1 MYRDDKLN
9 EVLEKFPHMYNIDI
23 GSNNEFLISSVLEE
37 IKNLNQAVYEL
48 ASMLDVSKANGI
60 WLDRLGNIFGVYR
73 ESGENDDI
81 YRINILQYWLMV
93 SKNATSEVLM
103 KFLFYIIDEEDLY
116 VYKKQNGLIH
126 IIINK
131 NKEKEYKH
139 LIEKVLLNIK
149 ADGVNF
155 NFEFKHRIFREHFV
169 CGATICGCDMFRIEN
184 EEIFVDKL
192 LEIKHNETN
201 LTESGYDSGME
212 GIDGVY

>member
-9 EVLEKFPHMYNIDI
+9 EVLEKFPHMYNVDI
-23 GSNNEFLISSVLEE
+23 GSNNEFLVESILKE

-48 ASMLDVSKANGI
+48 SQMLDINQAKGI
-60 WLDRLGNIFGVYR
+60 WLDRLGNIFGIYR
-73 ESGENDDI
+73 DFGESDDI

-93 SKNATSEVLM
+93 SKNATSEVIL

-116 VYKKQNGLIH
+116 VYRKQNGLIH

-131 NKEKEYKH
+131 NREKDYKH

-149 ADGVNF
+149 ASGINF
-155 NFEFKHRIFREHFV
+155 SFEFKYRIYREHFV
-169 CGATICGCDMFRIEN
+169 CGVTLCGCDMFRIEN
-184 EEIFVDKL
+184 EEIFMDKL
-192 LEIKHNETN
+192 LEIKKNEAN

-212 GIDGVY
+212 GIDGIY

>member
-9 EVLEKFPHMYNIDI
+9 EVLERFPHMYNIDI
-23 GSNNEFLISSVLEE
+23 GGNNEFLISAVLEE
-37 IKNLNQAVYEL
+37 IKNLNRAVYEL
-48 ASMLDVSKANGI
+48 SSMLDVSKANGI

>member
-9 EVLEKFPHMYNIDI
+9 EVLERFPHMYNIDI
-23 GSNNEFLISSVLEE
+23 GCNNEFLISSILEE

-48 ASMLDVSKANGI
+48 ALMLNVDEAEGI
-60 WLDRLGNIFGVYR
+60 WLDRLGNIFGVHR
-73 ESGENDDI
+73 DSGENDDI
-81 YRINILQYWLMV
+81 YRNSILQYWLMV

-103 KFLFYIIDEEDLY
+103 KFLFYIIEEEDLY

-131 NKEKEYKH
+131 NKEKEYRH

-155 NFEFKHRIFREHFV
+155 NFEFKHRIFKEHFV

-192 LEIKHNETN
+192 LEIKRNETN

>member
-9 EVLEKFPHMYNIDI
+9 EVLERFPHMYNIDI
-23 GSNNEFLISSVLEE
+23 GSNNEFLINSILEE
-37 IKNLNQAVYEL
+37 IKNLNQAVYDL
-48 ASMLDVSKANGI
+48 ASMLDVNKASGI
-60 WLDRLGNIFGVYR
+60 WLDRLGNIFGVHR
-73 ESGENDDI
+73 DAGENDDI

-131 NKEKEYKH
+131 NKEKEYRH

-155 NFEFKHRIFREHFV
+155 NFEFKHRIFKEHFV

-184 EEIFVDKL
+184 EEIFVDRL
-192 LEIKHNETN
+192 LEIKRNETN

>member
-9 EVLEKFPHMYNIDI
+9 EVLERFPHMYNIDI
-23 GSNNEFLISSVLEE
+23 GSNNEFLINSILEE
-37 IKNLNQAVYEL
+37 IKNLNHAVYEL
-48 ASMLDVSKANGI
+48 ASMLDVGKAEGI

-73 ESGENDDI
+73 ETGENDEI
-81 YRINILQYWLMV
+81 YRISILQYWLMV

-131 NKEKEYKH
+131 TKEKEYRH

>member
-9 EVLEKFPHMYNIDI
+9 EVLERFPHMYNIDI

-93 SKNATSEVLM
+93 SKNATPILV
-103 KFLFYIIDEEDLY
+103 
-116 VYKKQNGLIH
+116 G
-126 IIINK
+126 
-131 NKEKEYKH
+131 
-139 LIEKVLLNIK
+139 
-149 ADGVNF
+149 
-155 NFEFKHRIFREHFV
+155 
-169 CGATICGCDMFRIEN
+169 
-184 EEIFVDKL
+184 DKPAL
-192 LEIKHNETN
+192 RNSQAIGRVKTKLRPT
-201 LTESGYDSGME
+201 
-212 GIDGVY
+212 VAW

>member
-23 GSNNEFLISSVLEE
+23 GSNNEFLIESILKE

-48 ASMLDVSKANGI
+48 SQMLDINQATGI
-60 WLDRLGNIFGVYR
+60 WLDRLGNIFGIYR
-73 ESGENDDI
+73 DLGESDNI
-81 YRINILQYWLMV
+81 YRINILQYWLMI
-93 SKNATSEVLM
+93 SKNATSEVIL

-126 IIINK
+126 IIVNK
-131 NKEKEYKH
+131 NKEKDYKH

-149 ADGVNF
+149 ASGVNF
-155 NFEFKHRIFREHFV
+155 SFEFKHRIYREHFV
-169 CGATICGCDMFRIEN
+169 CGTTLCGCDMFRIEN

-192 LEIKHNETN
+192 LEIKKNEAN

-212 GIDGVY
+212 GIDGIY

>member
-9 EVLEKFPHMYNIDI
+9 KVLERFPHMYNIDI
-23 GSNNEFLISSVLEE
+23 GSNNEFLINSILEE
-37 IKNLNQAVYEL
+37 IKNLNQAVYDF
-48 ASMLDVSKANGI
+48 ASMLDVDTAKGI

-73 ESGENDDI
+73 EAGESDDI
-81 YRINILQYWLMV
+81 YRINILQYWLIA
-93 SKNATSEVLM
+93 SKNATSEVLI

-131 NKEKEYKH
+131 SKEKEYRH

-155 NFEFKHRIFREHFV
+155 NFEFKHRIFKEHFV
-169 CGATICGCDMFRIEN
+169 CGVTICGCDMFRIEN